1 MATKPAL
8 ESADP
13 AGDLYERD
21 NYSWA
26 LRQARILRERRVG
39 SLDWD
44 NLAEE
49 VEDLAR
55 RHADALTSY
64 LARILAHLWKPAR
77 WSQRRQ
83 RNERIWCAEVDAYRE
98 RANRLLA
105 KNPGL
110 KASAADILAEAWSE
124 ARLELAKDA
133 AATSVTNRRVVSLA
147 DKRAY
152 PEFCPWT
159 LEQALDENFRPAAR
173 NA

>member
-8 ESADP
+8 KSEDP
-13 AGDLYERD
+13 ARDLYERD

-26 LRQARILRERRVG
+26 LGQARLLRERRAG

-44 NLAEE
+44 HLAEE

-64 LARILAHLWKPAR
+64 VARILEHLWKLAH
-77 WSQRRQ
+77 WSQMRQ
-83 RNERIWCAEVDAYRE
+83 RNERIRRAEIDAYRE

-105 KNPGL
+105 KTPGL
-110 KASAADILAEAWSE
+110 KASIADIFVEAWSE

-133 AATSVTNRRVVSLA
+133 AATSVTNRRFVSLA

-152 PEFCPWT
+152 PELCPWT

>member
-1 MATKPAL
+1 MSTKAAL
-8 ESADP
+8 KPGDP
-13 AGDLYERD
+13 ASDLYEAD

-26 LRQARILRERRVG
+26 LKQARNLREQRIE

-64 LARILAHLWKPAR
+64 LARILQHLWKLTR
-77 WSQRRQ
+77 WTAMR
-83 RNERIWCAEVDAYRE
+83 ERSERVWLTEIDAYRE

-110 KASAADILAEAWSE
+110 KGSVVGLFADAWSE
-124 ARLELAKDA
+124 AKLELAKDA
-133 AATSVTNRRVVSLA
+133 AAISVKNKRFANLA

-152 PEFCPWT
+152 PAVCPWT
-159 LEQALDENFRPAAR
+159 LEQALDENFRPAPTID
-173 NA
+173 

>member
-1 MATKPAL
+1 MSTKPAL
-8 ESADP
+8 TNGESK
-13 AGDLYERD
+13 GDRYERD

-26 LRQARILRERRVG
+26 REQARALRQHRPQ

-64 LARILAHLWKPAR
+64 LARILQHLWKLEHWTTMR
-77 WSQRRQ
+77 ERNQRL
-83 RNERIWCAEVDAYRE
+83 WLAEIDAYRE
-98 RANRLLA
+98 RANRLLT
-105 KNPGL
+105 KNRGL
-110 KASAADILAEAWSE
+110 KAAVQEIFDDAWSD

-133 AATSVTNRRVVSLA
+133 AAQSVKSRRFTKLA

-152 PEFCPWT
+152 PNHCPWT
-159 LEQALDENFRPAAR
+159 LEQALTEPNPRPLP
-173 NA
+173 

>member
-1 MATKPAL
+1 MSTKAAL
-8 ESADP
+8 KPGDP
-13 AGDLYERD
+13 ARELYERD
-21 NYSWA
+21 HYSWA
-26 LRQARILRERRVG
+26 LEQARHLGRRSAE

-64 LARILAHLWKPAR
+64 LARILQHFWKLSHWTR
-77 WSQRRQ
+77 MRE
-83 RNERIWCAEVDAYRE
+83 RNERIWMAEIDAYQE

-105 KNPGL
+105 KNPGM
-110 KASAADILAEAWSE
+110 KASLADIFAGAWSE

-133 AATSVTNRRVVSLA
+133 AAISIKNRRFAELA

-152 PEFCPWT
+152 PALSPWT
-159 LEQALDENFRPAAR
+159 IEQALDESFRPSASE
-173 NA
+173 

>member
-1 MATKPAL
+1 MSTKAAL
-8 ESADP
+8 KPGHPTS
-13 AGDLYERD
+13 DLYEAD

-26 LRQARILRERRVG
+26 LKQAGNLRDHRIE

-64 LARILAHLWKPAR
+64 LARILQHLWKLAHLTAMR
-77 WSQRRQ
+77 
-83 RNERIWCAEVDAYRE
+83 ERSERVWLTEIDAYRE
-98 RANRLLA
+98 RANRMLS

-110 KASAADILAEAWSE
+110 KGSVADPFQEAWSE

-133 AATSVTNRRVVSLA
+133 AAISVKNKCFANLA

-152 PEFCPWT
+152 PAVCPWT
-159 LEQALDENFRPAAR
+159 LEQALNESFRPMPSD
-173 NA
+173 

>member
-1 MATKPAL
+1 MSTKSVLKPGRPT
-8 ESADP
+8 S
-13 AGDLYERD
+13 DLYEAD

-26 LRQARILRERRVG
+26 LKQARNLREQRIE

-64 LARILAHLWKPAR
+64 LARILQHLWKLAHWTPMR
-77 WSQRRQ
+77 
-83 RNERIWCAEVDAYRE
+83 ERSERVWFTEIEAFRE
-98 RANRLLA
+98 RAHRLLA

-110 KASAADILAEAWSE
+110 KAAVADLFADAWSE

-133 AATSVTNRRVVSLA
+133 AAISVKNKRFANLA
-147 DKRAY
+147 DKHAY
-152 PEFCPWT
+152 PAVYPWT
-159 LEQALDENFRPAAR
+159 LEQALDESFRPAVED
-173 NA
+173 